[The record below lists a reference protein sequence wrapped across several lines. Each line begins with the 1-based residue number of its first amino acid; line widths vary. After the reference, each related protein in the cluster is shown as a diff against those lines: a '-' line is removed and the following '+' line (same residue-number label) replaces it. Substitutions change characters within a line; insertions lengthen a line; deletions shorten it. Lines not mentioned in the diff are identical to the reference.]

1 MLQTHG
7 AVVVRQLLNRSVCA
21 ALLLTL
27 TLILAPALTL
37 TLTLALALTLTLAL
51 ALTLTLTAPGVRRLA
66 RADRELARGWRGHL
80 VEHEATIP
88 SASPGAAGV

>member
-27 TLILAPALTL
+27 TLILALTL
-37 TLTLALALTLTLAL
+37 TFTFTLTLA
-51 ALTLTLTAPGVRRLA
+51 LTAPGVRRLA
-66 RADRELARGWRGHL
+66 RADRELARGRRGHL
-80 VEHEATIP
+80 VEHEAAIP
-88 SASPGAAGV
+88 SASPGVAGV